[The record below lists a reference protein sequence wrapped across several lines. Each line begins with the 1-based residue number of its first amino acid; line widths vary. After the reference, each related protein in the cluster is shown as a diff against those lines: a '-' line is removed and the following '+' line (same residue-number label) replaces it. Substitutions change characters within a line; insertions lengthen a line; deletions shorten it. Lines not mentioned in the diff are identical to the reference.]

1 MLDITDSCLKHDS
14 CQELLR
20 IGGLE
25 YDEVGIGLHVL
36 VTGRLN
42 LPG

>member
-1 MLDITDSCLKHDS
+1 MLDVTISCLKHDS
-14 CQELLR
+14 CPDLLR

-25 YDEVGIGLHVL
+25 YDVVGMGLHVL

-42 LPG
+42 LPR